1 MKENLCKNQ
10 KGKRVLAG
18 ILSITLLFSSGHFPF
33 SMCRQ
38 RPDRIIWGIR
48 TPTGALPGIITAL
61 ITVELQRTD
70 MARMGTCIRHL
81 RLRLGF
87 QVRRQHCFSGRHCPW
102 RPVSEI
108 CLPSTS
114 VISRSMRK
122 QRLMVSGSCHQR

>member
-18 ILSITLLFSSGHFPF
+18 LLSITLLFSSGHFPF
-33 SMCRQ
+33 SMQTEARSDHLGNTDTYWSSTWHYYCI
-38 RPDRIIWGIR
+38 DHSGIAANGH
-48 TPTGALPGIITAL
+48 GADGDLYQAFAP
-61 ITVELQRTD
+61 Q
-70 MARMGTCIRHL
+70 
-81 RLRLGF
+81 LGF

-102 RPVSEI
+102 RPVLEI